1 MATYYRWKR
10 YAASYEVYQAG
21 YGSEL
26 TGNFSGNIEVYYAQ
40 SYSITISNGTP
51 VFTLTNPQSKTL
63 TNYGN
68 LTFFG
73 YHVILGAP
81 SDVGLYS
88 NVDSITGNGT
98 TFSINAAYGE
108 IVTTYGVKPS

>member
-10 YAASYEVYQAG
+10 YAASYEVYQDG
-21 YGSEL
+21 YGSEM

-68 LTFFG
+68 LTLL
-73 YHVILGAP
+73 VIM
-81 SDVGLYS
+81 
-88 NVDSITGNGT
+88 
-98 TFSINAAYGE
+98 
-108 IVTTYGVKPS
+108 